1 MTRLK
6 ELKEA
11 RLAGQEALV
20 CLNQAL
26 EALESASS
34 WGTFD
39 ILAGGFFSSYI
50 KRKRI
55 KEANLAIQ
63 DMVRAVDSLNR
74 ELQDVQMDLP
84 GPVADSWRDNFWDLW
99 MDNIFTDFRVQGQ
112 IKDSIWQVRDFRAK
126 LLELIEGLDR
136 EIQALSEEGEN

>member
-20 CLNQAL
+20 CLDQAL

-55 KEANLAIQ
+55 KKANLAIQ

-84 GPVADSWRDNFWDLW
+84 GTVADSWRDNFWDLW

-126 LLELIEGLDR
+126 LLELIEGMDR

>member
-11 RLAGQEALV
+11 RMAGQEALA
-20 CLNQAL
+20 CLDQAL

-34 WGTFD
+34 WGIFD
-39 ILAGGFFSSYI
+39 ILAGGFLSSYI
-50 KRKRI
+50 KRGRI
-55 KEANLAIQ
+55 KKANLALQ
-63 DMVRAVDSLNR
+63 EMTKAVDSLRR
-74 ELQDVQMDLP
+74 ELQDVQIDLP
-84 GPVADSWRDNFWDLW
+84 DQVADSWRDNFWDLW

-126 LLELIEGLDR
+126 LLELIEELDR
-136 EIQALSEEGEN
+136 QIQALSEEGEN

>member
-20 CLNQAL
+20 CLDQAL

-39 ILAGGFFSSYI
+39 ILTGGFLSSYI
-50 KRKRI
+50 KRGRI
-55 KEANLAIQ
+55 KKANLAIQ
-63 DMVRAVDSLNR
+63 EMTRAVDSLRR
-74 ELQDVQMDLP
+74 ELQDVQIDLP
-84 GPVADSWRDNFWDLW
+84 GQVADSWRDNFWDLW

-126 LLELIEGLDR
+126 LLELIEELDR